1 MIKRLQK
8 SMDEKDEGFTLIEL
22 LVVIVIIGILAAIA
36 IPLFLSQRS
45 KAADSATK
53 SDLKNAA
60 TLMETAFVDTQAYP
74 TAMPTDFKP
83 SSNVTVTIDT
93 PAPANGFCLEG
104 ANSGGSQTWVYDST
118 KGGLQPSSIATAC
131 S

>member
-60 TLMETAFVDTQAYP
+60 TLMETSYVDNQAYP
-74 TAMPTDFKP
+74 TAVPTEFKA
-83 SSNVTVTIDT
+83 STGVTVTVDST
-93 PAPANGFCLEG
+93 PPTGGFCLEG
-104 ANSGGSQTWVYDST
+104 ANTGGSQKWVYDST
-118 KGGLQPSSIATAC
+118 RGGLQPKATIVC
-131 S
+131 P